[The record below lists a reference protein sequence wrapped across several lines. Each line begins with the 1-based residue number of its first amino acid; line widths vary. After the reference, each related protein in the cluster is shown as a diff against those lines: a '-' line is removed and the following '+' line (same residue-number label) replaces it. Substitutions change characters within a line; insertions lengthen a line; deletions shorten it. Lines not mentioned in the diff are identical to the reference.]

1 VGRVLFVTAGET
13 EWEAAGWLQGWA
25 PTRLTDR
32 GERRAA
38 AAAEAV
44 AARDPDRLV
53 SSDVH
58 RGLRTA
64 RAVEAATGLEPVPDR
79 TWRAHDFGAL
89 QGFEAEDAFER
100 FPRFS
105 VSRRGE
111 AALTER
117 PDGGESLRDTQ
128 KRALAAFARL
138 AADLA
143 PDETVVVVTHET
155 PLRAVRCSVE
165 DGSFVDTMLSEP
177 LPPASITT
185 VAVEGDERRVVG
197 TESPSA

>member
-1 VGRVLFVTAGET
+1 MGRVLFVTTGET
-13 EWEAAGWLQGWA
+13 EWEAEGWLQGWA

-32 GERRAA
+32 GEAQAA
-38 AAAEAV
+38 AAAETV
-44 AARDPDRLV
+44 AARSPDRLV

-64 RAVEAATGLEPVPDR
+64 RAIEAATGLEPVPDR
-79 TWRAHDFGAL
+79 AWRAHDFGEL
-89 QGFEAEDAFER
+89 QGFEADEAFER

-105 VSRRGE
+105 VARRGE

-117 PDGGESLRDTQ
+117 PDGGESLRDTRR
-128 KRALAAFARL
+128 RALAAFARL

-143 PDETVVVVTHET
+143 PDERVVVVTHET
-155 PLRAVRCSVE
+155 PLRAVRYSVE
-165 DGSFVDTMLSEP
+165 GGSFADAMLSEP

-185 VAVEGDERRVVG
+185 VAVGGDERRVVG

>member
-1 VGRVLFVTAGET
+1 VLLVTPGET
-13 EWEAAGWLQGWA
+13 EWEPNGWLQGWA

-32 GERRAA
+32 GETQVA
-38 AAAEAV
+38 AAAETV

-79 TWRAHDFGAL
+79 AWRAHDFGFL
-89 QGFEAEDAFER
+89 QGFDAEDAFER

-105 VSRRGE
+105 VARRGE

-117 PDGGESLRDTQ
+117 PDGGESLRDTRR
-128 KRALAAFARL
+128 RALEAFARL
-138 AADLA
+138 ATDLA
-143 PDETVVVVTHET
+143 AGETVVVVTHET
-155 PLRAVRCSVE
+155 PLWAVRCSVE
-165 DGSFVDTMLSEP
+165 GGSFVETVLSDP
-177 LPPASITT
+177 FPPASVTT

-197 TESPSA
+197 TESPSP